1 MQKFGYF
8 IRRFFAFGADWYL
21 SAVLTNLLS
30 LGIEKILSESQ
41 SNLYLS
47 LLLATVLISFLYF
60 VLIPTKLWKGQTL
73 MMRAMQMKVVDVN
86 GNVPTFLAL
95 LIRYFIGCLVLEGA
109 FYMASVNIRTV
120 LILTFLKDQE
130 TFSNLIAWAVFI
142 SSMVGLIFGVF
153 DWKEHRFLHDRISG
167 TKVVEASKFPS

>member
-8 IRRFFAFGADWYL
+8 VRRFFAFGADWYL

-30 LGIEKILSESQ
+30 LGLEKILPVSQ
-41 SNLYLS
+41 SSIYLS

-73 MMRAMQMKVVDVN
+73 MMRAMQMRIVDTK
-86 GNVPTFLAL
+86 GNAPTLFVL

-120 LILTFLKDQE
+120 LIVTVLKNQQ
-130 TFSNLIAWAVFI
+130 TLSNLIAWAVFI
-142 SSMVGLIFGVF
+142 SSLIGLLLGVS
-153 DWKEHRFLHDRISG
+153 DWKEHRFLHDRISE
-167 TKVVEASKFPS
+167 TKVVEASKIS